1 MKSSMKRLLMGMLSM
16 VIVFSLMSVV
26 PTYGAAKKEI
36 PEYVVDQKQVY
47 TSNGLSTTY
56 SYKYDKNWNVLS
68 VTGKMPSGWN
78 DKWSYTYDKKGNV
91 KTKKYVQN
99 GSLKESYSYKYNSK
113 NQMIK
118 SVDIYYGTK
127 TVTEY
132 KYNKK
137 NLVSQKKTK
146 SNVGYSY
153 SKYSY
158 DKKGNLLKR
167 YTSYDGKKWTLW
179 DEYKYD
185 KYGYMTYYIQ
195 YADDYDCG
203 YVVKTTRE
211 NEVKDGLLVYYSE
224 NSLYYNGDGSHSHT
238 YEYDENRNLIKEY
251 NGRSDEWGYTTYSYI
266 KTGK

>member
-26 PTYGAAKKEI
+26 PAYGAAKKEI
-36 PEYVVDQKQVY
+36 PEYVVDKKLVY
-47 TSNGLSTTY
+47 NSKGLAITY
-56 SYKYDKNWNVLS
+56 NYKYDKKWNLLS
-68 VTGKMPSGWN
+68 VTGTMPSGWN
-78 DKWSYTYDKKGNV
+78 DKWSYTYDKKGNL
-91 KTKKYVQN
+91 KTKKHVQN
-99 GSLKESYSYKYNSK
+99 GKSIESYSYKYNSK

-118 SVDIYYGTK
+118 SIETYYVTK
-127 TVTEY
+127 CEKEY

-137 NLVSQKKTK
+137 NLVSQVKTK
-146 SNVGYSY
+146 SKVGYSY
-153 SKYSY
+153 LKYSY
-158 DKKGNLLKR
+158 DKKGNLIKQ

-185 KYGYMTYYIQ
+185 KYGYMTDYIQ
-195 YADDYDCG
+195 YADDTDCG

-224 NSLYYNGDGSHSHT
+224 KSLYDNGDSSDSHT

-251 NGRSDEWGYTTYSYI
+251 TGTSDAYGYTTYSYI